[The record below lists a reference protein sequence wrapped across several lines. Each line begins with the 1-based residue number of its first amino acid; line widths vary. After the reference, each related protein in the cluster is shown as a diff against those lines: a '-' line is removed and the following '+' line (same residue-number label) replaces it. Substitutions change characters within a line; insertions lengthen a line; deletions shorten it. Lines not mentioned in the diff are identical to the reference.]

1 MTTSLVIDT
10 STTRTSVAIVSDGIT
25 IALLNHDDALGHG
38 EVLPR
43 LVSQALSQL
52 SARNKLDQVIVGMGP
67 GPFTGLRV
75 GIAFAQSFAF
85 AREIPWIGICSLD
98 FIAPPSVPLD
108 YLVATD
114 ARRKEVFWVRFQDGV
129 RVSEP
134 QASAP
139 QTLKLLDLPS
149 FGEGASKYGFS
160 SDKTIN
166 YPDPLLMAGG
176 FETALNYTAP
186 IYVRRPD
193 AFPAP
198 VNVSF
203 RPMNQLDLV
212 TIFDLEK
219 RSYAYDAWSM
229 VQLKEE
235 FAGKNRWY
243 LVAEKEGKVV
253 GYVGGLLIGNVT
265 DVLTLTVDP
274 SQRRNGIGRE
284 LLRRLIDWSRTQK
297 VEALML
303 EMRVDNVEAQ
313 PLYLSFGFVEISR
326 RPDYYGPGIT
336 AIVMR
341 KDLT

>member
-1 MTTSLVIDT
+1 MTISLVIDT
-10 STTRTSVAIVSDGIT
+10 STSRTSVAIVSAGET
-25 IALLNHDDALGHG
+25 VASFRHDDALAHG

-43 LVSQALSQL
+43 LVSQALTQL
-52 SARNKLDQVIVGMGP
+52 PTDLHLDQVIVGMGP

-85 AREIPWIGICSLD
+85 ARQIPLIGLCSLD
-98 FIAPPSVPLD
+98 FIVDSTAPSD

-114 ARRKEVFWVRFQDGV
+114 ARRKEVFWARFSNGV
-129 RVSEP
+129 RIGEP
-134 QASAP
+134 QVSAP

-149 FGEGASKYGFS
+149 FGEGSSKYDFS
-160 SDKTIN
+160 SNEVVN
-166 YPDPLLMAGG
+166 YPDPLLMARG
-176 FETALNYTAP
+176 FSTASRYTAP

-212 TIFDLEK
+212 NIFDLEK
-219 RSYAYDAWSM
+219 RSYAYDAWSLG
-229 VQLKEE
+229 QLKEE
-235 FAGKNRWY
+235 YAAKNRWY

-253 GYVGGLLIGNVT
+253 GYVGGLLVGNVT

-274 SQRRNGIGRE
+274 NQRRNGIGRE

-297 VEALML
+297 AAALML
-303 EMRVDNVEAQ
+303 EMRVDNAEAE
-313 PLYLSFGFVEISR
+313 PLYLAFGFVEISR